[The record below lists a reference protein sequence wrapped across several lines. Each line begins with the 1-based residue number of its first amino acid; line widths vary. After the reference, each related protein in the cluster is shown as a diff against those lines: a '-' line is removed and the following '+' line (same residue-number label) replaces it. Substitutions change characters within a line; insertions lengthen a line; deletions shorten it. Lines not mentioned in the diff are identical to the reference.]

1 MTRAG
6 LSEKIPNECDPSEQ
20 ERDLLQRSVKKVR
33 KGDEGF
39 TGTEALVPRFEE
51 WIQQEERG
59 ANNRTYADMVTGK
72 NQDLEDNPLSA
83 EEDVMDSEDE
93 TVPETEK
100 IDEGM
105 EESNRE
111 NSKSEITVEDMGQG
125 LYNIV
130 INEEA
135 KKELWKPWWRS
146 LIVKL
151 MGRKV
156 GYVTMKRRIENMWG
170 RLGELDVID
179 LGNDYYLVKFYAQE
193 DLDAALVDGP
203 WKIYDHYLAVR
214 LWEPNFNPL
223 TTTIDKITAWI
234 RLPGLPIELYNGK
247 ILRKIGDLIG
257 RTCKIDYNTSHLC
270 RGKFARLCV
279 EVDLTKPLLG
289 RYMVNGNVYQVE
301 YEGIHQICFTCG
313 KADHE
318 QKHCAI
324 WRERNEKDQEK
335 QGENTKTRGQQQQE

>member
-1 MTRAG
+1 
-6 LSEKIPNECDPSEQ
+6 
-20 ERDLLQRSVKKVR
+20 
-33 KGDEGF
+33 
-39 TGTEALVPRFEE
+39 
-51 WIQQEERG
+51 
-59 ANNRTYADMVTGK
+59 MVTGK
-72 NQDLEDNPLSA
+72 NQDLEDDPLSA

-93 TVPETEK
+93 IVPETEK

-111 NSKSEITVEDMGQG
+111 NSKSEITVENMGQG

-146 LIVKL
+146 LIVKI

-203 WKIYDHYLAVR
+203 WKIYDHYLTVR
-214 LWEPNFNPL
+214 LWEPNFNL
-223 TTTIDKITAWI
+223 FTTTIDKITAWI
-234 RLPGLPIELYNGK
+234 RLPGLPIELYNEK
-247 ILRKIGDLIG
+247 ILRKIGDLIE

-270 RGKFARLCV
+270 RGKFVRLCV
-279 EVDLTKPLLG
+279 EIDLTKPLLG
-289 RYMVNGNVYQVE
+289 RYMVNENVYQVE
-301 YEGIHQICFTCG
+301 YDGIHQICFTCS

-324 WRERNEKDQEK
+324 WREKMRKTMRNKLRILKLEDNNNKEL
-335 QGENTKTRGQQQQE
+335 QQE